1 MANEFWRHC
10 GKDVGISLTPGAN
23 GRLEVYVDGE
33 KIYDRHEED
42 GKYPDLTRVRE
53 LRAIIEEKV
62 AAAPTPAA

>member
-33 KIYDRHEED
+33 KIFDRHEED